1 MSKYAVVTGNE
12 RGIGKALTVDLARQG
27 YDVLVNWFENEQDGA
42 DVVRECQ
49 QYGVKALL
57 HYCDVREFDQVRK
70 MKEFALENFGPD
82 LQVFVNNAGMSIA
95 GKLIEQDPADYMTV
109 VNTDLIGAMHCAH
122 EFGPVLK
129 DNKAGWFIIIGS
141 CSGIR
146 STLGNCAYGVAK
158 AGIMGLTRGLAQEL
172 GPYGV
177 TVNNIAPGYI
187 NTARSAAFC
196 GPEMIAGIK
205 KTQVLDLIGIE
216 EYIVTAMNYLLA
228 NPFVS
233 GQTLMVN
240 GGSLMF

>member
-1 MSKYAVVTGNE
+1 MSKYAIVTGNE

-27 YDVLVNWFENEQDGA
+27 YDVLVNWFESKEDGEQ
-42 DVVRECQ
+42 VVGECEE
-49 QYGVKALL
+49 YGVKALL
-57 HYCDVREFDQVRK
+57 HYCDVRDFDQVRA
-70 MKEFALENFGPD
+70 MKEFALENFGKD
-82 LQVFVNNAGMSIA
+82 LQIFVNNAGMSIA
-95 GKLIEQDPADYMTV
+95 GKLIEQDPADYLTV
-109 VNTDLIGAMHCAH
+109 MNTDLIGAMHCAH
-122 EFGPVLK
+122 EFAPVLA
-129 DNKAGWFIIIGS
+129 DNNKGRFIIIGS

-205 KTQVLDLIGIE
+205 RSQVLDRIGVE
-216 EYIVTAMNYLLA
+216 EYIVSAMNYLMD
-228 NPFVS
+228 NPFVT